1 MALWMTALIVN
12 HYLPKLG
19 GHKHC
24 GSGDMTFLVA
34 EEENP
39 RWSHFSL
46 GSLFISKRHDL
57 KAQVY
62 HAGQS
67 EKNLKVIFASL
78 SINGDEKEKKEK
90 QEIGNELRVCVLNLL
105 SQVSILPGLVTI
117 SLVIAEI

>member
-34 EEENP
+34 EEKNP

-62 HAGQS
+62 HPGQS

-78 SINGDEKEKKEK
+78 SINDDDKEK